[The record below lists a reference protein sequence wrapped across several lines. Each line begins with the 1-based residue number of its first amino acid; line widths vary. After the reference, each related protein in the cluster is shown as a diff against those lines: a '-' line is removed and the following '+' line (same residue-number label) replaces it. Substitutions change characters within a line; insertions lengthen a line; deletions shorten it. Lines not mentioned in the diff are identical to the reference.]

1 MKYSGVMSVAL
12 RRKRSKAMTIIL
24 LPLLI
29 FVFIIGWC
37 MYWVGDQKRTSK
49 TQRKP
54 SKKDDVTIM
63 PIILEETQE
72 IVNE

>member
-1 MKYSGVMSVAL
+1 MLATSK
-12 RRKRSKAMTIIL
+12 RKRSKAMIIML

-29 FVFIIGWC
+29 FVFVIGWC
-37 MYWVGDQKRTSK
+37 MYWIGNQKRTVK

-54 SKKDDVTIM
+54 PEKDNVTVM

-72 IVNE
+72 IANE

>member
-1 MKYSGVMSVAL
+1 MKYSGEMSVASK
-12 RRKRSKAMTIIL
+12 RKRSKEMMIML

-29 FVFIIGWC
+29 FVFIVGWC
-37 MYWVGDQKRTSK
+37 MYWVGDQKRTGK

-54 SKKDDVTIM
+54 SKKDNVTIM

-72 IVNE
+72 IANE

>member
-1 MKYSGVMSVAL
+1 MLVTSK
-12 RRKRSKAMTIIL
+12 RKRSRAMIIML

-29 FVFIIGWC
+29 FVFIIGWS
-37 MYWVGDQKRTSK
+37 MYWIGNQKRNGK

-54 SKKDDVTIM
+54 PRKDNVTIM
-63 PIILEETQE
+63 PIIFEEPQE